1 MYFSSFYY
9 ITRISYLSGKLNYQ
23 LMKKLSSIPLAAI
36 IILSSLLISC
46 EKELPLDEAIIGRWE
61 VQSYKYVIYENN
73 VKKSEVT
80 IFMEPDEM
88 EIQFAE
94 GGAGLMYEFG
104 QLAGNFSWSL
114 TGSTVS
120 AYFGDGTFTWEITIE
135 NDTLV
140 WSYDDSEVE
149 NNITY
154 RYEFFYTAVRVS

>member
-1 MYFSSFYY
+1 
-9 ITRISYLSGKLNYQ
+9 
-23 LMKKLSSIPLAAI
+23 MKKLYSLPLASI
-36 IILSSLLISC
+36 VILTSLLTSC

-80 IFMEPDEM
+80 IFMEADEM

-104 QLAGNFSWSL
+104 QLSGNFSWTL
-114 TGSTVS
+114 TGNTVS
-120 AYFGDGTFTWEITIE
+120 AQFGDGMYKWEITIE
-135 NDTLV
+135 DDTLV
-140 WSYDDSEVE
+140 WTYNESEVE

-154 RYEFFYTAVRVS
+154 KYEFFYTAIKVS